1 MFKKKKNLLPT
12 VIANYFETSPRP
24 EHRYNLR
31 RRQNDSHTFR
41 SNSAIG
47 QKSIQNEGE
56 IFWREVP
63 QYLKDIDS
71 SVTFKKFYKAH
82 LLGTN

>member
-1 MFKKKKNLLPT
+1 MTSERGKFMFKKKKNLLPT
-12 VIANYFETSPRP
+12 AIANYFEISSRP
-24 EHRYNLR
+24 V
-31 RRQNDSHTFR
+31 
-41 SNSAIG
+41 IG

-56 IFWREVP
+56 IFWRELP
-63 QYLKDIDS
+63 QYLKDINS

>member
-12 VIANYFETSPRP
+12 VIANYFETLPRP

-31 RRQNDSHTFR
+31 SRQNDSHTFR
-41 SNSAIG
+41 SNSVIG

-56 IFWREVP
+56 IFWRELP

-71 SVTFKKFYKAH
+71 SGTFKKFYKAH
-82 LLGTN
+82 LLGIN